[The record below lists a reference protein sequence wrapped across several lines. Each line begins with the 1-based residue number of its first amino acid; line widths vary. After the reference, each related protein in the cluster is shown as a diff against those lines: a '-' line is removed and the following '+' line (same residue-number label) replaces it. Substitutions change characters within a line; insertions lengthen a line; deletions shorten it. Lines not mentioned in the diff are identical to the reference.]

1 LNVKG
6 DNMNAL
12 GNVVESSKAGLMSPE
27 FYSGVAGI
35 AVGGVLGSALTLL
48 PFQRAGMFGNTLRTV
63 VTLGSGAY
71 LVNKS
76 RSQSG
81 DMGRLYLGAGTILGF
96 AGVSQVLGYL
106 TAMTGLS
113 IPGFNGL
120 GTMITA
126 GAESDDS
133 QLIAQRGS
141 GSVIGQ
147 ETATQSFSD
156 IYSADTFEEGT
167 QEMVNRVPAGNPVD
181 SIYED
186 APLGHGVRQW
196 FGADEDMEIAPSGGL
211 DQNLGG
217 ASAEPTTVAMPQE
230 QLLGDFVNSV
240 DTLGLRAMNPLGRA
254 NAFVDSKYPGGDPPV
269 SYGAE
274 EPMLNV
280 EYPSPTPMMGSLPD
294 MLNTYIKP
302 STTAEQS
309 VMDSVRVIN
318 PGQPIQWFG
327 AENGKMAGTVTHS
340 LTSAEGFGSVIGQ

>member
-1 LNVKG
+1 
-6 DNMNAL
+6 MNAIE
-12 GNVVESSKAGLMSPE
+12 NVVESSKDGLMSPE
-27 FYSGVAGI
+27 FYTGVAGV
-35 AVGGVLGSALTLL
+35 AVGGVIGSALTLL
-48 PFQRAGMFGNTLRTV
+48 PFQRAGMFGNVLRTG

-76 RSQSG
+76 RSESS
-81 DMGRLYLGAGTILGF
+81 DMSSLYLGAGTILGF

-106 TAMTGLS
+106 TSMTGLS
-113 IPGFNGL
+113 IPGFNGI

-126 GAESDDS
+126 NAESDDT

-167 QEMVNRVPAGNPVD
+167 QEMVNRVPPGNPVD
-181 SIYED
+181 SVYEP
-186 APLGHGVRQW
+186 APMGHGVPQW
-196 FGADEDMEIAPSGGL
+196 FGADTEGMEVSPTGGL

-217 ASAEPTTVAMPQE
+217 SVAESTTTAMPQE
-230 QLLGDFVNSV
+230 EKLGNYINSV

-254 NAFVDSKYPGGDPPV
+254 NAFVDSKYPGGDPPT

-280 EYPSPTPMMGSLPD
+280 EYPNPTPQMGSLPD
-294 MLNTYIKP
+294 ILTSYIKP

-309 VMDSVRVIN
+309 IMDSVRVIN
-318 PGQPIQWFG
+318 PGQPIQYFG